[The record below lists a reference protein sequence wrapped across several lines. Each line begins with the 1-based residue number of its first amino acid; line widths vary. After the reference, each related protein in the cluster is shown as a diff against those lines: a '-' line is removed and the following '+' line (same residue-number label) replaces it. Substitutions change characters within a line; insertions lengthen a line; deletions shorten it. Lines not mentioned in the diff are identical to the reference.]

1 MTRRQ
6 RRVHLVAWIILGPAV
21 TALIVLAWPSDDSDP
36 SLGAAAEARP

>member
-21 TALIVLAWPSDDSDP
+21 AALIVLAWPSGDSDP
-36 SLGAAAEARP
+36 SLAAATKVTP